1 MVYYILDMCLE
12 EIKHPSEML
21 KVHDDVLVK
30 VLSFDRD
37 KKRVSGLKQL
47 QGDPWKDLLGRNPV
61 GSRLFGRVTNITEYG
76 CFVEIEDG
84 IEGLVHMSEMDW
96 TNKNI
101 LVKQGRKVDQEV
113 EVMVLDID
121 ETRRRI
127 PWYQAICSQ
136 PLGRVQAE

>member
-1 MVYYILDMCLE
+1 M
-12 EIKHPSEML
+12 
-21 KVHDDVLVK
+21 
-30 VLSFDRD
+30 
-37 KKRVSGLKQL
+37 
-47 QGDPWKDLLGRNPV
+47 KDLLGRNPV

-101 LVKQGRKVDQEV
+101 HPSKVVEVDQEV

-127 PWYQAICSQ
+127 SLGIKQCVLNPWKSSNRIMK
-136 PLGRVQAE
+136 